1 MKTLMMIPQ
10 IIILSS
16 FISLTACVE
25 DDITTKDT
33 LNLNGEKLEL
43 SVTPK
48 SADASVA
55 TNLNTI
61 YLAFNKGVDVD
72 NTSPNHAIVSHP
84 AVKFHLNKK
93 QLSDNNVLY
102 IELDEKLK
110 ANTTYTF
117 FINNI
122 RDLSTDELES
132 FAWEFTTI
140 ADIDST
146 APLLVS
152 TTPNDS
158 AANVAYDL
166 NKIELAFDENIK
178 LASFKDLVIT
188 PAVSGATSIEGNK
201 IIFTPDSSL
210 KANENYRL
218 TAINV
223 SDLSGN
229 ILTTEVSV
237 NFLTSTD
244 TTLPTIPTLTLTSSS
259 NTTSPSFS
267 WNAATDASGI
277 AYYKI
282 KKGFTS
288 DNISTFDTLSNS
300 TLSYTDS
307 GLDANRTYY
316 YQLKISDNSGNI
328 VRSNVIKITTSS
340 GPVAD
345 STLPVAGALSA
356 DGTPTSSAIPLKWSK
371 GSDDTG
377 VTKYQLKRTVGH
389 GVSELVTTINTIA
402 NTSTYRYID
411 KNVVSGKHYTYQLHA
426 IDAAGNQGLSN
437 ELAVNT
443 PDTGATPIVVPV
455 KKALTLTWTSPTRNS
470 DDSCLTDLQG
480 YTIDFKKTT
489 SNYAILDTVALDS
502 TNLNCAIDTANPD
515 ATCGGAM
522 VCSYKTQEL
531 AAGTWFFKVKASN
544 LQGALSNDSNE
555 VTSLIN

>member
-1 MKTLMMIPQ
+1 MKTLMMIPK
-10 IIILSS
+10 IILLGSL
-16 FISLTACVE
+16 ISLTACVDE
-25 DDITTKDT
+25 DATTKDT

-48 SADASVA
+48 SADAAVA
-55 TNLNTI
+55 TNLSTI
-61 YLAFNKGVDVD
+61 YLAFNKNISIVEASTNLG
-72 NTSPNHAIVSHP
+72 IVSQP
-84 AVKFHLNKK
+84 TIKFHLNTK
-93 QLSDNNVLY
+93 QLTDSNVLY
-102 IELDEKLK
+102 IELDERLK

-122 RDLSTDELES
+122 RDLSTDEIES

-140 ADIDST
+140 ADTDST
-146 APLLVS
+146 APSLVS

-158 AANVAYDL
+158 ATNVAYDL

-178 LASFKDLVIT
+178 LASFKDLVIS
-188 PAVSGATSIEGNK
+188 PAVAGATSIEGNK
-201 IIFTPDSSL
+201 IIFTPDNSL

-218 TAINV
+218 TATNV

-237 NFLTSTD
+237 NFLTSVDSTF
-244 TTLPTIPTLTLTSSS
+244 PTIPTLTLTSSS

-267 WNAATDASGI
+267 WNAAKDSSGI

-282 KKGFTS
+282 KKGFTD
-288 DNISTFDTLSNS
+288 DNISTFDTLDNS

-307 GLDANRTYY
+307 GLDTNRTYY

-328 VRSNVIKITTSS
+328 VRSNVIKITTST

-345 STLPVAGALSA
+345 STLPVAGTLSA
-356 DGTPTSSAIPLKWSK
+356 DGTPTTSAIPLKWSK
-371 GSDDTG
+371 GTDDTG
-377 VTKYQLKRTVGH
+377 VAKYQLKRTINH
-389 GVSELVTTINTIA
+389 GASELVTTINSTP
-402 NTSTYRYID
+402 NTSTYRYTD

-426 IDAAGNQGLSN
+426 IDGAGNQGLSN

-443 PDTGATPIVVPV
+443 PDAGAAPIVVPV

-470 DDSCLTDLQG
+470 DDSCLVDLQG

-489 SNYAILDTVALDS
+489 SNYSVLDTVALDS
-502 TNLNCAIDTANPD
+502 TNLNCAIDTSNPD
-515 ATCGGAM
+515 TRCGGAM
-522 VCSYKTQEL
+522 VCSYKTQQL
-531 AAGTWFFKVKASN
+531 AAGTWFFKIKAAN
-544 LQGALSNDSNE
+544 LQGTFSTDSNE